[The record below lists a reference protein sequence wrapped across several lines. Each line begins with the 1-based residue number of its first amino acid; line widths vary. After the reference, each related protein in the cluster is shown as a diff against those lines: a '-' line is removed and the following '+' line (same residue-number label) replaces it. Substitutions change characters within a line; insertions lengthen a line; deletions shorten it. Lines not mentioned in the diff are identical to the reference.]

1 LRAALKKYY
10 KEYPE
15 LIKKQDDNFEFQ
27 VTFLRR
33 SSRLKYFLGIQK
45 DGADTM
51 KNIYNFYSGKNNAPK
66 LYSWFAQN
74 SCKKS
79 QNPVIFIFDN
89 EQVSDRPLKKFL
101 NHLNNKGLLESSNYN
116 HIQDNLYILTNPL
129 VNGKKECEIEDL
141 FDDVV
146 LSHTI
151 AGKIFSRKETDNEKY
166 YGKAIFSQ
174 YVERQYDSIDF
185 SNFKPMLEDIKSIVG
200 SKKQG

>member
-1 LRAALKKYY
+1 
-10 KEYPE
+10 
-15 LIKKQDDNFEFQ
+15 
-27 VTFLRR
+27 
-33 SSRLKYFLGIQK
+33 
-45 DGADTM
+45 M
-51 KNIYNFYSGKNNAPK
+51 
-66 LYSWFAQN
+66 
-74 SCKKS
+74 
-79 QNPVIFIFDN
+79 
-89 EQVSDRPLKKFL
+89 
-101 NHLNNKGLLESSNYN
+101 LESSNYN